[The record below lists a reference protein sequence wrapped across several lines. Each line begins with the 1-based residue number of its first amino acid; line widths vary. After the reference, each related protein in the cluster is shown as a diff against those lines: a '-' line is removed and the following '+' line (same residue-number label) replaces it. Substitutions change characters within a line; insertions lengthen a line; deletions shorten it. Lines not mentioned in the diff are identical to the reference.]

1 MYRKF
6 YSYLSICEELM
17 YLLKKKRSEKYTLGT
32 VPWEIKKK
40 IPRLLIITIVAVSVG
55 VLITTRTIIIMQ
67 K

>member
-40 IPRLLIITIVAVSVG
+40 Y
-55 VLITTRTIIIMQ
+55 Q
-67 K
+67 DC